1 MCKRVAM
8 MMAYV
13 NAAYSMY
20 NKKEV
25 IFFMYGYIYQ
35 IENLINHKLYIGY
48 TTLTPEKR

>member
-25 IFFMYGYIYQ
+25 IFRANFFSYVNNGFSQ
-35 IENLINHKLYIGY
+35 
-48 TTLTPEKR
+48 